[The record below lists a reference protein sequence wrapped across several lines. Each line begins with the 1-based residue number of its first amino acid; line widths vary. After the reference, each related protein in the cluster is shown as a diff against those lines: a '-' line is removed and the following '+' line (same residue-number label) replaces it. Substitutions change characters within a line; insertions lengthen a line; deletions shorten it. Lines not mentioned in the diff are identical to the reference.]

1 LDRGDLQAEATVIA
15 MRNAYAIPIALQL
28 FAPPAA
34 AGLTLQRLMSRLE
47 ITAHPI
53 SSEFRNPARPP
64 PQKKQNVGPPPATAT
79 IPPPI
84 TPGQQYQDL
93 LQNAVA
99 FDARKARETAAKFGK
114 SMQDLEKMPMAIQ
127 PEKVKTKM
135 LPYQL
140 QGLAWLVGMEHPKLP
155 EGDEVRQFWTRKAGI
170 YLNTATN

>member
-1 LDRGDLQAEATVIA
+1 

-34 AGLTLQRLMSRLE
+34 AALTLERLMSRLE
-47 ITAHPI
+47 ITANPI

-64 PQKKQNVGPPPATAT
+64 PPKRQNVGPPPATAA
-79 IPPPI
+79 IPPPV

-93 LQNAVA
+93 LQTAVA
-99 FDARKARETAAKFGK
+99 FDAAKARETSEKFGK
-114 SMQDLEKMPMAIQ
+114 SMQDLENLPMAIQ

-155 EGDEVRQFWTRKAGI
+155 EGDEVCQFWTRKAGI
-170 YLNTATN
+170 YLNIATN